1 MTKRRQEIERI
12 LNRIVNRHY
21 DVLRRLANEEEEEK
35 DSMSEHFDAK
45 YTLDDLLEKSQ
56 GENPTANAC
65 ETDKINQRV
74 GFHRITDVATIPTNA
89 STTDISI
96 ALTPHK
102 TDIIHPCDTAI
113 CRT

>member
-56 GENPTANAC
+56 GENPTANAW
-65 ETDKINQRV
+65 ETDKIKPRSEERRV
-74 GFHRITDVATIPTNA
+74 GKEQRDQETSHR
-89 STTDISI
+89 
-96 ALTPHK
+96 HK
-102 TDIIHPCDTAI
+102 KMKFEYTRGEGRCT
-113 CRT
+113 CRHE